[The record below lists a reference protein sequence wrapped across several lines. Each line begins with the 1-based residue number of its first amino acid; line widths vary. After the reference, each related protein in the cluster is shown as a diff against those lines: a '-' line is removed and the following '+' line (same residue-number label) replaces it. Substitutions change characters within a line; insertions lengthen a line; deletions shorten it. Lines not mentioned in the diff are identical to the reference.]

1 MTSTKMSKKFDI
13 NYKAV
18 YAMRRCGKGNQCFRR
33 FLALINHPPPMTEN
47 NYSKI
52 SHSFTE
58 AAHAVAMKSKND
70 AAEDIRCNDDNV
82 VYIEVSLD
90 GTWICSSNG
99 GGCEADV

>member
-18 YAMRRCGKGNQCFRR
+18 HAMRRCGKCNQCFRR

-52 SHSFTE
+52 ADSMVDRLQNYY
-58 AAHAVAMKSKND
+58 AIA
-70 AAEDIRCNDDNV
+70 IRSNV
-82 VYIEVSLD
+82 SDLPKM
-90 GTWICSSNG
+90 
-99 GGCEADV
+99 

>member
-1 MTSTKMSKKFDI
+1 M
-13 NYKAV
+13 
-18 YAMRRCGKGNQCFRR
+18 YAIRRCGKGNQGLRR
-33 FLALINHPPPMTEN
+33 FLALIKNPPSMTEN

-58 AAHAVAMKSKND
+58 AAHAVAMKSKYD

-82 VYIEVSLD
+82 VYIGVSLD
-90 GTWICSSNG
+90 GTWLCSSNG